1 MKLCN
6 IDVSAGFLLC
16 LLCGQLNAEP
26 EDSLRPELEG
36 SKQNLAVELDDP
48 PGGQTDNI
56 ESYLEQAKIY
66 YQKKQYDEAK
76 SSFQQALTAI
86 LKQPEAT
93 REKLLPALY
102 YNLGSVTYK
111 LEQYEQSRAYYEKLT
126 GNKNLN
132 AVAYY
137 NIALIENKQGDKEA
151 AIDAF
156 NTGLSLTQDPQL
168 SDLIDQQLK
177 KLVKEPPVKRKLATY
192 KDWHSYLYLSYGY
205 DSNIKFAPLEV
216 ASNESGD
223 FVQAIGTFD
232 KVIAGKGSGKKQ
244 PALLFTSSV
253 FLSNYFSTDFN
264 DYNLFDVGLRYAF
277 PASQWRNR
285 LDLNIKKSTYG
296 HEDYQRITSASYRTT
311 RYYKNKD
318 ILLLRYRYE
327 QIDSLDTRYD
337 YLEGSRQRFTA
348 EYRFRWPQDALRLWY
363 ELELNDRENTVTRNY
378 SPTRNT
384 LRLRYEKDLNSSNKV
399 YGEYEY
405 RHSDYEPTA
414 VQDREDDRSTFLLAY
429 VNDVAPDLQLLARWR
444 YRTNRSTDNV
454 FSYDKHIAMLTL
466 RKLF

>member
-1 MKLCN
+1 MKLSN

-26 EDSLRPELEG
+26 EDSSRPQLERDNQDLTVELEDQSGG
-36 SKQNLAVELDDP
+36 STGK
-48 PGGQTDNI
+48 I
-56 ESYLEQAKIY
+56 ESYLEQAKNY
-66 YQKKQYDEAK
+66 YQKKRYAEAK
-76 SSFQQALTAI
+76 SSFQQALTVV
-86 LKQPEAT
+86 LQQPEAT
-93 REKLLPALY
+93 QEKFLPALY
-102 YNLGSVTYK
+102 YNLGSVCYR
-111 LEQYEQSRAYYEKLT
+111 LEQYEQSRAYFEKLT

-156 NTGLSLTQDPQL
+156 NTGRSLSLDPQL
-168 SDLIDQQLK
+168 SGLIDEQLK
-177 KLVKEPPVKRKLATY
+177 KLVKQPPVKRKLASY
-192 KDWHSYLYLSYGY
+192 KDWHSYVYLSYGY

-232 KVIAGKGSGKKQ
+232 KVIAGKGTGKKQ

-264 DYNLFDVGLRYAF
+264 DYNLFDIGLRYAF
-277 PASQWRNR
+277 PVSKWRNR
-285 LDLNIKKSTYG
+285 LDFNVKKSTYG
-296 HEDYQRITSASYRTT
+296 HEDYQRITSATYRTT
-311 RYYKNKD
+311 RYYKDKD
-318 ILLLRYRYE
+318 FLLLRYRYE
-327 QIDSLDTRYD
+327 QIDSLDARYD
-337 YLEGSRQRFTA
+337 YLEGSRHRFTA
-348 EYRFRWPQDALRLWY
+348 EYRFRWPQDSLRLWY
-363 ELELNDRENTVTRNY
+363 ELEVNDRENTVNRNY

-384 LRLRYEKDLNSSNKV
+384 VRLRYEKDINASNKV

-429 VNDVAPDLQLLARWR
+429 VNDIAPDWQLLARWR

-454 FSYDKHIAMLTL
+454 FSYDRHVSMLTL